1 MALPSLYSISTGKSI
16 QTAFGGLNE
25 SYACAEAEFTEMKN
39 FSSRGYPAL
48 QTRTPRRT
56 MRAMGRCNGM
66 YHLNGLLLCEGTT
79 LRYTEDSEDDVATA
93 AAGGEIVLENAVTD
107 SEKIMIGMGTKILI
121 WPDAKSFDTATGKL
135 EALSAAW
142 SQTGTVTIAPCDAGG
157 KTYTVSSVGTTEPS
171 GPADGTLFLKQ
182 NSSSSKWAYVNVLE
196 QYDAKSGKWAEIL
209 LNSVKMTLPG
219 LAAAGFKKG
228 DTITVEQV
236 PGLVEE
242 YLAEGVNGEV
252 TIEQMDGD
260 SIVLTGSPKTES
272 AAWSQTGT
280 VTIAPCDAGGKT
292 YTVSSVGTTEPSGP
306 ADGTLFLKQN
316 SSSSKW
322 AYVNV
327 LEQYDAK
334 SGKWAEI
341 LLNSVKMTL
350 PGLAAAG
357 FKKGDTITVE
367 QVPGLVEEYLAEG
380 VNGEVTIE
388 QMDGDSIVLT
398 GSPKTESARYYGS
411 FTVTAGGTTWKSMNG
426 SESATVGGTT
436 ITARRRVPRLEYVTE
451 NANRVWGCNSEENVI
466 YSCKLGDPTNWYSYR
481 GIASDSYA
489 VNVGSDGPFTG
500 AATCMGYVLFF
511 KENCLHKL
519 YGSRPADYQL
529 VSVQCR
535 GVAKQASKSMC
546 VLAEVLYYLS
556 PDGVMAWDGSLP
568 VKISGGLDNTWLMN
582 VRGAV
587 GGVLDT
593 RYYLHLRVPGRNET
607 RLLVYDT
614 ERRLWHEEDTAAEEN
629 ASGWAM
635 CSTGRQLYQW
645 DGVNLWATEPE
656 READRDTDT
665 AKANL
670 EQKVSFE
677 AVSGDIGLNI
687 PADKYINRV
696 FLRVDALTYSV
707 VELQASY
714 EGGAWETLGQAAV
727 LNKYTRVN
735 LPFVPERHD
744 TMRLR
749 IKGTGQIAVRSIAFS
764 MAESRGN
771 RVAGGEPKR

>member
-107 SEKIMIGMGTKILI
+107 GEKIMIGMGTKILI

-228 DTITVEQV
+228 DTITVE
-236 PGLVEE
+236 
-242 YLAEGVNGEV
+242 
-252 TIEQMDGD
+252 
-260 SIVLTGSPKTES
+260 
-272 AAWSQTGT
+272 
-280 VTIAPCDAGGKT
+280 
-292 YTVSSVGTTEPSGP
+292 
-306 ADGTLFLKQN
+306 
-316 SSSSKW
+316 
-322 AYVNV
+322 
-327 LEQYDAK
+327 
-334 SGKWAEI
+334 
-341 LLNSVKMTL
+341 
-350 PGLAAAG
+350 
-357 FKKGDTITVE
+357 
-367 QVPGLVEEYLAEG
+367 
-380 VNGEVTIE
+380 
-388 QMDGDSIVLT
+388 
-398 GSPKTESARYYGS
+398 
-411 FTVTAGGTTWKSMNG
+411 
-426 SESATVGGTT
+426 
-436 ITARRRVPRLEYVTE
+436 RVPRLEYVTE

-614 ERRLWHEEDTAAEEN
+614 ERQLWHEEDTAAEEN

-670 EQKVSFE
+670 EQKVGFE

-727 LNKYTRVN
+727 LNRYTRVN

>member
-25 SYACAEAEFTEMKN
+25 TYGCAEAEFTEMKN

-272 AAWSQTGT
+272 A
-280 VTIAPCDAGGKT
+280 
-292 YTVSSVGTTEPSGP
+292 
-306 ADGTLFLKQN
+306 
-316 SSSSKW
+316 
-322 AYVNV
+322 
-327 LEQYDAK
+327 
-334 SGKWAEI
+334 
-341 LLNSVKMTL
+341 
-350 PGLAAAG
+350 
-357 FKKGDTITVE
+357 
-367 QVPGLVEEYLAEG
+367 
-380 VNGEVTIE
+380 
-388 QMDGDSIVLT
+388 
-398 GSPKTESARYYGS
+398 RYYGS

-426 SESATVGGTT
+426 SESATAGGTT

-500 AATCMGYVLFF
+500 AATCMGYALFF
-511 KENCLHKL
+511 KENTLHKL
-519 YGSRPADYQL
+519 YGSKPSDFQL
-529 VSVQCR
+529 TSLRCR
-535 GVAKQASKSMC
+535 GVAKNAARSLC
-546 VLAEVLYYLS
+546 VLNETLYYLS
-556 PDGVMAWDGSLP
+556 PDGVMAWDGSIP
-568 VKISGGLDNTWLMN
+568 TKVSGVLDSGRLSN
-582 VRGAV
+582 VQSAV
-587 GGVLDT
+587 GGALDG
-593 RYYLHLRVPGRNET
+593 RYYLHIARAAAGEGVA

-614 ERRLWHEEDTAAEEN
+614 ERALWSEEDVCSYEMT
-629 ASGWAM
+629 
-635 CSTGRQLYQW
+635 STGGQLYLW
-645 DGVNLWATEPE
+645 DGQALWAADPS
-656 READRDTDT
+656 RETDWQST
-665 AKANL
+665 DGVEEKLN
-670 EQKVSFE
+670 FE
-677 AVSGDIGLNI
+677 LVTGDIGLDD
-687 PADKYINRV
+687 AEDRYLSRLT
-696 FLRVDALTYSV
+696 LRLDAECGSTV
-707 VELQASY
+707 TVAASY
-714 EGGAWETLGQAAV
+714 DGGPWETVAELAAQNV
-727 LNKYTRVN
+727 RRSYDM
-735 LPFVPERHD
+735 PFVPRRHG
-744 TMRLR
+744 TLRLR
-749 IKGTGQIAVRSIAFS
+749 LKGRGQITLRSIAKT
-764 MAESRGN
+764 
-771 RVAGGEPKR
+771 VAAAKGGITGGEV